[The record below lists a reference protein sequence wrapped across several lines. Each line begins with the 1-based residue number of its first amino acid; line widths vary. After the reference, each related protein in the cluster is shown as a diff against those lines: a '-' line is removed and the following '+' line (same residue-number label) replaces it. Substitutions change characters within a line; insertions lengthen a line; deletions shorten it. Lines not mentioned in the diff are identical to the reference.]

1 MKTTEDYLR
10 ELEDKLCDKV
20 VHMNWEDD
28 ERFETLR
35 EMQKYNKGIHDA
47 MALVR
52 EMLESDEFKSPLA
65 KILEG
70 R

>member
-1 MKTTEDYLR
+1 MKTTEEYLR

-20 VHMNWEDD
+20 VHINWEDD

-47 MALVR
+47 MTLVS